1 MSNQSGT
8 QAVDRAARLLSEVVH
23 SADPMTFTG
32 LSAATGLAKSTTSR
46 LLLALERNGLVRRDD
61 HGRFLP
67 GEMFVSFAW
76 RGGAK
81 AGLVAV
87 AQPFLERLGKATGE
101 TINLG
106 VASNGTVEQI
116 AQVDST
122 FLIGGTN
129 WIGMS
134 VPLHCSA
141 LGKVLLAY
149 GTAQLPGGVLER
161 RTDKTIT
168 TEAAL
173 RTDLATVRA
182 CGYAVTDEELE
193 PGLIA
198 VATPIRGYDG
208 AVVAALSV
216 SAPTNRMSRDGVA
229 TVAGYCAEEAAGLS
243 AVLGYR
249 QRAAG
254 RTGRRVRHE
263 ASRRQ
268 QMTTEELLGQLYDQ
282 TLVGNRPA
290 VLELTNA
297 GLAMGLGPEMLL
309 YEALIPSLEEVGARF
324 ERGDFFVPEMLIA
337 GKAMAGAL
345 EILRPL
351 LAETGAQTIGKI
363 VMGTVKGDVHDIGKN
378 LVNIMFEGAGFHVI
392 DLGVQVSPEKFV
404 EAIKEHKP
412 NIVGFSAFLT
422 TTMPMFKANINAL
435 QKSGLRDQVI
445 VMVGGAPVTQEYAD
459 VVGADGY
466 ASDASAAVV
475 RAKELLAQR
484 RATVSV

>member
-76 RGGAK
+76 RGGAE

-106 VASNGTVEQI
+106 VASNGLVEQI

-149 GTAQLPGGVLER
+149 GAAHGQDGHQRGGAAHRAGHRADPRLR
-161 RTDKTIT
+161 RDRRGARTRPDRGGH
-168 TEAAL
+168 AGPRL
-173 RTDLATVRA
+173 RRRR
-182 CGYAVTDEELE
+182 GRGAVGIGPDDQDE
-193 PGLIA
+193 PGRADRHGRVLR
-198 VATPIRGYDG
+198 RGG
-208 AVVAALSV
+208 RRPVRGPRLPAARR
-216 SAPTNRMSRDGVA
+216 P
-229 TVAGYCAEEAAGLS
+229 AAS
-243 AVLGYR
+243 
-249 QRAAG
+249 QG
-254 RTGRRVRHE
+254 RLTTTGRRY
-263 ASRRQ
+263 A
-268 QMTTEELLGQLYDQ
+268 MTTEELLGQLYDE
-282 TLVGNRPA
+282 TLTGNKPA

-297 GLAMGLGPEMLL
+297 GLAQGLGPETLL

-378 LVNIMFEGAGFHVI
+378 LVNIMFEGAGFEVI
-392 DLGVQVSPEKFV
+392 DLGVQVAPEKFV
-404 EAIKEHKP
+404 DAIKEHQP
-412 NIVGFSAFLT
+412 DIVGFSAFLT

-466 ASDASAAVV
+466 AADASAAVV
-475 RAKELLAQR
+475 RAKELIAQR
-484 RATVSV
+484 RAPARV

>member
-76 RGGAK
+76 RGGAE

-106 VASNGTVEQI
+106 VASNGLVEQI

-149 GTAQLPGGVLER
+149 GAAPLPPGRLEA
-161 RTDKTIT
+161 RTSRTLT
-168 TEAAL
+168 SRAAL
-173 RTDLATVRA
+173 EENLRQVRR

-193 PGLIA
+193 PGLVA
-198 VATPIRGYDG
+198 VAAPVFRDG
-208 AVVAALSV
+208 AVVVGALSV
-216 SAPTNRMSRDGVA
+216 SAPASRLAPARIPAVA
-229 TVAGYCAEEAAGLS
+229 ARCAATALS
-243 AVLGYR
+243 LSEVLG
-249 QRAAG
+249 
-254 RTGRRVRHE
+254 H
-263 ASRRQ
+263 
-268 QMTTEELLGQLYDQ
+268 
-282 TLVGNRPA
+282 RP
-290 VLELTNA
+290 
-297 GLAMGLGPEMLL
+297 
-309 YEALIPSLEEVGARF
+309 
-324 ERGDFFVPEMLIA
+324 
-337 GKAMAGAL
+337 
-345 EILRPL
+345 
-351 LAETGAQTIGKI
+351 
-363 VMGTVKGDVHDIGKN
+363 
-378 LVNIMFEGAGFHVI
+378 
-392 DLGVQVSPEKFV
+392 DLNP
-404 EAIKEHKP
+404 
-412 NIVGFSAFLT
+412 
-422 TTMPMFKANINAL
+422 
-435 QKSGLRDQVI
+435 
-445 VMVGGAPVTQEYAD
+445 
-459 VVGADGY
+459 
-466 ASDASAAVV
+466 
-475 RAKELLAQR
+475 
-484 RATVSV
+484 